1 MSSLYISFTPLFAYI
16 IFRKINE
23 IIISKKKGNISK
35 VKAELFF
42 LFITII
48 VIVLL
53 LIIFFNPQMDFL
65 KN

>member
-23 IIISKKKGNISK
+23 IFISKKKGNISK

-48 VIVLL
+48 VLL
-53 LIIFFNPQMDFL
+53 LINF
-65 KN
+65 

>member
-23 IIISKKKGNISK
+23 IFISKKKGNIYK

-48 VIVLL
+48 VL
-53 LIIFFNPQMDFL
+53 LIIIFL
-65 KN
+65 IQKWIF